1 MTMKLGPGKRRI
13 VAGLLIAGFV
23 LGVLLTRAFWDGRQA
38 LADGDAALARGDEA
52 QAVTRWRRAARWYVP
67 GAPHV
72 ATAYRRLERLAR
84 AAENEDRPI
93 ALEAW
98 RAIRSSI
105 LATRSFYTPYPR
117 LLAEANRHIA
127 ALMAR
132 QPGPIDAGAGEEARR
147 AWHLAL
153 LERDE
158 SPSAGWSILALLGF
172 AAWVGGGFYF
182 AWRGVGPD
190 DKLERRAAARAG
202 IVVLVG
208 LAVWMF
214 SLYQA

>member
-1 MTMKLGPGKRRI
+1 MSIGRRRI
-13 VAGLLIAGFV
+13 VAGVLIGAFV
-23 LGVLLTRAFWDGRQA
+23 LAVLLTRAFWDGRQA
-38 LADGDAALARGDEA
+38 LADGDAALARGDEVE
-52 QAVTRWRRAARWYVP
+52 AVTRWRRAARWYVP

-72 ATAYRRLERLAR
+72 ATAYRRLQGLAM
-84 AAENEDRPI
+84 AAENEQRPI

-98 RAIRSSI
+98 QGIRSSI
-105 LATRSFYTPYPR
+105 LATRSFYTPYPE

-132 QPGPIDAGAGEEARR
+132 QPGPPDAGGTEEARR

-158 SPSAGWSILALLGF
+158 SPSTFWSILALLGF

-182 AWRGVGPD
+182 AWRGIGSD
-190 DKLERRAAARAG
+190 DKLVRRQAARAG
-202 IVVLVG
+202 VVILVG
-208 LAVWMF
+208 LVVWML
-214 SLYQA
+214 SLYKA